1 MDLAVNGTS
10 QIEKYC
16 FLATSYVG
24 NPKKKTS
31 SEGTKKKCWANRA
44 MSPAAMSLCFSS
56 IVPSTSK

>member
-24 NPKKKTS
+24 NPQKKTS
-31 SEGTKKKCWANRA
+31 SEGTKKSWANRA